1 MASVSPRLNC
11 STLTY
16 YCPWWQECVSCSPDK
31 ISITNDWIW
40 VAGSTATV
48 ETEEVYING
57 TITTVDV
64 NTTLDVWGNEVSTP
78 FGISVIVN
86 GQEVYSVDV
95 SAAGQQ
101 STTLRFEV
109 YRNVNGNVKI
119 RYRISERA
127 SYGKP
132 TRSFS
137 SPVINYETAYIPQ
150 YTNELRV
157 YFLKLPWATQEA
169 LESIM
174 PRIADSVNTIIV
186 PLGYQYVGYRI
197 NWDESYFSL
206 YYLKTG
212 TPTIPL
218 QTILVYII
226 ASLFA
231 VGLII
236 IGLAWLEQGRVQETY
251 VREQADIN
259 EDILRL
265 YEEGKLTYEQA
276 QQLMQLSQIKIPSPL
291 CSLLGIATIPVPQE
305 WCGLA
310 NIIALACVGIGGLYL
325 LGIVRDIF
333 RR

>member
-1 MASVSPRLNC
+1 MTSVNPKLNC
-11 STLTY
+11 NTLTY

-31 ISITNDWIW
+31 ISITNDWVWI
-40 VAGSTATV
+40 AGSTATV

-57 TITTVDV
+57 TITTIDV
-64 NTTLDVWGNEVSTP
+64 NTTLDIWGIEAQAP

-86 GQEVYSVDV
+86 GKEVYSIVI
-95 SAAGQQ
+95 SAAEQQ

-109 YRNVNGNVKI
+109 YRTVNGNVKI
-119 RYRISERA
+119 RYSISERA

-137 SPVINYETAYIPQ
+137 SPVINYEIAYAPQ

-169 LESIM
+169 LEGMM
-174 PRIADSVNTIIV
+174 PRIADSVNTVIV
-186 PLGYQYVGYRI
+186 PLGYRYVGYRI

-212 TPTIPL
+212 TPAIPL
-218 QTILVYII
+218 LQIIVLLGII
-226 ASLFA
+226 A
-231 VGLII
+231 VIVI
-236 IGLAWLEQGRVQETY
+236 PICVVWYEHEKVQETY
-251 VREQADIN
+251 VVQQADIN
-259 EDILRL
+259 KQILKL
-265 YEEGKLTYEQA
+265 YEEGKITYEQA
-276 QQLMQLSQIKIPSPL
+276 LQLMQQSQIKIPSQ

>member
-1 MASVSPRLNC
+1 MASVNLKLNC
-11 STLTY
+11 NTLTY
-16 YCPWWQECVSCSPDK
+16 YCPWWQACVYCSTDK
-31 ISITNDWIW
+31 ISITNDWVW

-64 NTTLDVWGNEVSTP
+64 STSLDVWGNEVPTP
-78 FGISVIVN
+78 FGISIIVN
-86 GQEVYSVDV
+86 GQEVYSKDV
-95 SAAGQQ
+95 SVAGQQ
-101 STTLRFEV
+101 SATIRFEV
-109 YRNVNGNVKI
+109 YKSVNGRVKI

-137 SPVINYETAYIPQ
+137 SPVINYEITYAPQ

-157 YFLKLPWATQEA
+157 YFLKLPWLTREP
-169 LESIM
+169 LEGMI
-174 PRIADSVNTIIV
+174 PRIADIVNTIIV
-186 PLGYQYVGYRI
+186 PLGYRYIGYRI

-206 YYLKTG
+206 YYLKVG
-212 TPTIPL
+212 TPAIPL
-218 QTILVYII
+218 GYIV
-226 ASLFA
+226 AALFA
-231 VGLII
+231 IGII
-236 IGLAWLEQGRVQETY
+236 VIGIAWYEHEKVQETY
-251 VREQADIN
+251 IVQQAEIN
-259 EDILRL
+259 KQILKL

-276 QQLMQLSQIKIPSPL
+276 QQLMQQSQIKIPSPP

-310 NIIALACVGIGGLYL
+310 NIIALGSVCLGGLYL

-333 RR
+333 RK

>member
-1 MASVSPRLNC
+1 MTSVSPRLNC
-11 STLTY
+11 NTLTY
-16 YCPWWQECVSCSPDK
+16 WCPWWQECVSCSPNK

-57 TITTVDV
+57 TITTIDV
-64 NTTLDVWGNEVSTP
+64 NTTLDVWGIEAQAP

-86 GQEVYSVDV
+86 GKEVYSVVV
-95 SAAGQQ
+95 SVAEQQ
-101 STTLRFEV
+101 SSTLRFEV
-109 YRNVNGNVKI
+109 YRTVNGNVKI
-119 RYRISERA
+119 RYSISERA

-137 SPVINYETAYIPQ
+137 SPVVNYEVTYTPQ

-169 LESIM
+169 LEDIM
-174 PRIADSVNTIIV
+174 PRVVDSVNTVIV
-186 PLGYQYVGYRI
+186 PLGYQYVGYSI

-212 TPTIPL
+212 TPAIPL
-218 QTILVYII
+218 QTILAYII
-226 ASLFA
+226 VSLFA

-236 IGLAWLEQGRVQETY
+236 VGLAWLEHEKVQETY
-251 VREQADIN
+251 VREQSEIN
-259 EDILRL
+259 KQILEL
-265 YEEGKLTYEQA
+265 YEEGKITYEQA
-276 QQLMQLSQIKIPSPL
+276 LQLMQQSQIKIPSQ

-325 LGIVRDIF
+325 LGIIRDIF